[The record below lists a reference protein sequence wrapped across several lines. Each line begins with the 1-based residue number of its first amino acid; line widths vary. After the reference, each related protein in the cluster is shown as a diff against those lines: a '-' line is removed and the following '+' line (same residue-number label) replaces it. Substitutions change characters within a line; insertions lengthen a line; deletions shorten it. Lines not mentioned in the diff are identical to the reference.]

1 MMPLEQ
7 YVSLDAQALTKM
19 WVKHSPRGEG
29 MGSETPSQYGNGHPE
44 IVVDVRVVSCY
55 SRRAKPALWMA
66 ASQPDSKIPD
76 SHRFVVQAVQQMIAW
91 FGKQVVRST
100 CD

>member
-1 MMPLEQ
+1 
-7 YVSLDAQALTKM
+7 
-19 WVKHSPRGEG
+19 
-29 MGSETPSQYGNGHPE
+29 
-44 IVVDVRVVSCY
+44 
-55 SRRAKPALWMA
+55 MA

-76 SHRFVVQAVQQMIAW
+76 SHRFAVQAVQPMIVW